1 MILSGEGAQNM
12 SAARFLCISLLS
24 VIVMSVPPCPLAA
37 EEFDEAAWRGRVL
50 GVEPSGLYGP
60 NSANGRFLNP
70 WMPMEHAG
78 FSRMIKWRLSRKAE
92 YTDEERKH
100 LPAIQNGASRRIA
113 ALNGEDFILW
123 VGHASFLIRT
133 GGEYWLTDPVFSKR
147 ALLPARK
154 TPPGMSAREVN
165 GLGGKLNV
173 IISHNHYDH
182 LDVASVRELRDDARF
197 FVPKGLGEF
206 IRSLGKKD
214 VVEMDWW
221 EERDLGGGKKMVCL
235 PMQHWSLRIGQ
246 GRNTTL
252 WASFLIITP
261 GRKVY
266 FAGDSGYFIGYR
278 EIGRRWPHIDYVL
291 MPVTAYHP
299 RWFMHYAHMNADEA
313 LDAFADLG
321 ARHFIPTQ
329 WGTFHL
335 GDEPPGYPAL
345 DLRRKIRERSLDAS
359 RFHIMDIGGIVEMR

>member
-1 MILSGEGAQNM
+1 MIIQRYWRVA
-12 SAARFLCISLLS
+12 
-24 VIVMSVPPCPLAA
+24 VIILAA
-37 EEFDEAAWRGRVL
+37 GVFLASHSPPGAEGFDEAAWRAKVL
-50 GVEPSGLYGP
+50 GAEPAKLRGP
-60 NSANGRFLNP
+60 NIENGRFLNP

-78 FSRMIKWRLSRKAE
+78 FSRMIKWRLTRKAE
-92 YTDEERKH
+92 YSDEEKKH
-100 LPAIQNGASRRIA
+100 LPVIQNGAPRRIA
-113 ALNGEDFILW
+113 ALNGNDFILW
-123 VGHASFLIRT
+123 VGHASFLIHS

-147 ALLPARK
+147 AALPARK

-165 GLGGKLNV
+165 DLGGRLNV
-173 IISHNHYDH
+173 VISHNHFDH
-182 LDVASVRELRDDARF
+182 LDSASIRDLRDDARF
-197 FVPKGLGEF
+197 FVPKGLGGY

-221 EERDLGGGKKMVCL
+221 EERDLGGGRKMVCL

-261 GRKVY
+261 ERKVY

-329 WGTFHL
+329 WGTFPL

-345 DLRRKIRERSLDAS
+345 DLRRKIRARGLDAS

>member
-1 MILSGEGAQNM
+1 MNI
-12 SAARFLCISLLS
+12 RRCCTVT
-24 VIVMSVPPCPLAA
+24 VIPLALCGLLAVSAPPEA
-37 EEFDEAAWRGRVL
+37 EKFDEKAWRSKVL
-50 GVEPSGLYGP
+50 GVEPALLSAP
-60 NSANGRFLNP
+60 NIENGRYLNP

-78 FSRMIKWRLSRKAE
+78 FSRMIKWRLTRKAE
-92 YTDEERKH
+92 YTDEEKTH
-100 LPAIQNGASRRIA
+100 LPAVLNDAPGRIA
-113 ALNGEDFILW
+113 GLNGGDFILW
-123 VGHASFLIRT
+123 IGHASFLIRA
-133 GGEYWLTDPVFSKR
+133 GGEYWLTDPIFSKR
-147 ALLPARK
+147 ALLPARM
-154 TPPGMSAREVN
+154 TPPGMTAREVN
-165 GLGGKLNV
+165 ELGGKLNV
-173 IISHNHYDH
+173 VISHNHYDH
-182 LDVASVRELRDDARF
+182 LDSASIRELREDARF
-197 FVPKGLGEF
+197 FVPKGLGDYV
-206 IRSLGKKD
+206 RSLGKKD

-221 EERDLGGGKKMVCL
+221 EERDLGGGRKMVCL
-235 PMQHWSLRIGQ
+235 PMQHWSLRMGQ

-278 EIGRRWPHIDYVL
+278 EIGRRWPGIDYVL

-345 DLRRKIRERSLDAS
+345 DLRRKIRERGLDTS